1 MGSGLNNFLMDFFVD
16 DGSLLIQIQTLRSN
30 NACTKELIFDKRTGI
45 TASREKVLVLSFN
58 TPASGVGRGG
68 VGSIDVQGVVRL

>member
-45 TASREKVLVLSFN
+45 TASREKVLVLSFSESRIID
-58 TPASGVGRGG
+58 PIPPPRGWAG
-68 VGSIDVQGVVRL
+68 EEWGA